1 MDRGHKSD
9 AAAMGTPRH
18 ANLTTYLHSPSIAR
32 GKVGLGWFKVISF
45 WQWLT
50 PELVGHE
57 IRILQDTLMLPSPRA
72 IGVSSRKQ
80 FQPDGSSEFFH
91 LWNCW
96 NGTANIVCLRL
107 AQFNLPGDYNRREP
121 EMDWMGRMGSIT
133 LHGQFSLSGSR
144 LLPSPGRSIIF
155 NFSQLLVCFSNLF
168 RLLPGQANCYD
179 SFDDFAWY

>member
-32 GKVGLGWFKVISF
+32 GKVGLGWIKVISF

-57 IRILQDTLMLPSPRA
+57 IRILQDTLMLTSPRA
-72 IGVSSRKQ
+72 IGVSCRKQ
-80 FQPDGSSEFFH
+80 SQLDGLLEFFH
-91 LWNCW
+91 VWNCW

-107 AQFNLPGDYNRREP
+107 AQFNLLQNSSD
-121 EMDWMGRMGSIT
+121 
-133 LHGQFSLSGSR
+133 SLSHADTPRVGHFPRVHQCPSFPSR
-144 LLPSPGRSIIF
+144 WSPY
-155 NFSQLLVCFSNLF
+155 CE
-168 RLLPGQANCYD
+168 
-179 SFDDFAWY
+179 